1 MVAKDGVMRKTSVRA
16 AATSATHLLVQKAA
30 LALDVAPNE
39 FEALE
44 PRLRDGR
51 PVLQIADSLI
61 NGSGLSRRL
70 GQVGLDGIPEV
81 IRLIGQITSNE
92 SVWPLSAFLES
103 AHDQHCHTACY
114 RCIQQYGNRRV
125 HNLLDWRLAIAY
137 LRVALDHSYACGLD
151 GVFSTYPELKAWP
164 TRSLQLAQATAR
176 LRAGTLSVETGI
188 GPLGLNAVVEK
199 RSGSTVRF
207 VLVHPLWRMDSGAL
221 HRLLGDAMRPY
232 DKPVTTFDLERR
244 PLRALEMARS
254 ALPDP
259 MVG

>member
-1 MVAKDGVMRKTSVRA
+1 M
-16 AATSATHLLVQKAA
+16 
-30 LALDVAPNE
+30 DVAPNE

-81 IRLIGQITSNE
+81 VRLIGQITSNE
-92 SVWPLSAFLES
+92 AVWPLSAFLES

-137 LRVALDHSYACGLD
+137 LRVALDHNYTCGLD

-176 LRAGTLSVETGI
+176 LRAGTLSVQTGI

-199 RSGSTVRF
+199 RSGNTVRF
-207 VLVHPLWRMDSGAL
+207 VVVHPLWRTDSGAL

-244 PLRALEMARS
+244 PLRALEIARS

-259 MVG
+259 ILNN